1 MVQQRQLHPLEMVL
15 LAWLVQQRQLHP
27 LKKTIYLKT
36 KNYEE
41 NDFDGSVG
49 DCVGC
54 QLGAD
59 DALGN
64 GHGET

>member
-1 MVQQRQLHPLEMVL
+1 MVQQRQLHPLE
-15 LAWLVQQRQLHP
+15 
-27 LKKTIYLKT
+27 KTIYLKT

-41 NDFDGSVG
+41 NDFDSNVG

-59 DALGN
+59 DAMAD

>member
-1 MVQQRQLHPLEMVL
+1 MVGAAETAAPPEE
-15 LAWLVQQRQLHP
+15 
-27 LKKTIYLKT
+27 KTIYLKT

-41 NDFDGSVG
+41 NDFDGNVG

-59 DALGN
+59 DVVADRYGAA
-64 GHGET
+64 